1 VLDTPS
7 WSPYYSKRVSGI
19 PDNPR
24 PLELAMQTDIA
35 RRMSPEEEELAKK
48 REELARLQAKL
59 ADRELFLTNLRA
71 ELSAFEGQYVRQVG
85 VLYAELDEWNAR
97 IAERLA
103 EQEGT
108 EEARSAA
115 TEART
120 QAEESKSAVWEG
132 ADKGK
137 GFKASPE
144 LKKLFREVAMR
155 IHPDHA
161 TDEADRH
168 KREQLMKEANAAY
181 ERGDAAALKRI
192 LEEYESSPES
202 VKGVGVAADLERVIR
217 QIKQIGARL
226 SQIEAEIASL
236 VDCDIA
242 KLRAGV
248 NAARAEGRELLSE
261 MAEDVRKRIRVARA
275 RFEAG

>member
-1 VLDTPS
+1 MTHTEIVHRL
-7 WSPYYSKRVSGI
+7 
-19 PDNPR
+19 
-24 PLELAMQTDIA
+24 
-35 RRMSPEEEELAKK
+35 SPEEEELAKK
-48 REELARLQAKL
+48 REELALLQAEL
-59 ADRELFLTNLRA
+59 AERELFLTNLRT
-71 ELSAFEGQYVRQVG
+71 ELAAFEGQYLRQVG
-85 VLYAELDEWNAR
+85 TLYAELDEWNAK

-120 QAEESKSAVWEG
+120 QAEESKSAVREG
-132 ADKGK
+132 AAKGE

-144 LKKLFREVAMR
+144 LKRLFKEVAKR
-155 IHPDHA
+155 IHPDYA

-181 ERGDAAALKRI
+181 ERGDAAALRRI

-202 VKGVGVAADLERVIR
+202 VKGVGVAADLVRVIR

-226 SQIEAEIASL
+226 SQIEVEIASL
-236 VDCDIA
+236 IDSDIA
-242 KLRAGV
+242 RLKAKV
-248 NAARAEGRELLSE
+248 DAASAEGSELLSK
-261 MAEDVRKRIRVARA
+261 MAEDVRERIRVARA